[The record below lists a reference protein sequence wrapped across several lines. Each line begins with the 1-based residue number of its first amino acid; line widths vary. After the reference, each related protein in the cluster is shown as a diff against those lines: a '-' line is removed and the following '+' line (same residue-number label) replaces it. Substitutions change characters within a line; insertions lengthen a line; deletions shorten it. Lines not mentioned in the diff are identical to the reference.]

1 MNNIYLIICL
11 ILFVASCL
19 FSSVAQSKFKA
30 IQSKEKEINEKF
42 KAATDMLN
50 KSQDQVKEAT
60 LKAQKANLESA
71 EAEKKAYEANK
82 RYEEANSFILR
93 NVKKQ
98 AEIDS
103 QLKSAKEELDFNL
116 KEIDKIQKQIRENQE
131 NFEKTSAAAADN
143 YFKVLEQSYI
153 SEEQKYKDKIDKIN
167 ADIDQYKKELGQ
179 IRDNRAA
186 ALEALRKEKQIKEDK
201 AKYSLSPS
209 YDDLNDIVELEHLR
223 KKFKKPRVI
232 SMLIWQTYF
241 SPLAKKRFVEILGT
255 KTICGIYKITNQETN
270 ECYIGQSVDVYKRWC
285 DHVKCGIGIDTP
297 IGNKLYQAMGEYG
310 IPAFTFE
317 LLQECA
323 REELDK
329 QEKYFISLY
338 ESDSYGYNSTAGNGK

>member
-1 MNNIYLIICL
+1 MNNLYLIISI
-11 ILFVASCL
+11 ILFVLSCL
-19 FSSVAQSKFKA
+19 FISIAQNKFKI
-30 IQSKEKEINEKF
+30 IQTKEKEINEKL
-42 KAATDMLN
+42 KTATDFYN
-50 KSQDQVKEAT
+50 QSQNQIKEAS
-60 LKAQKANLESA
+60 LKLQKASFESA
-71 EAEKKAYEANK
+71 EAAKKAYEADK
-82 RYEEANSFILR
+82 RYEEANHFILR
-93 NVKKQ
+93 NVKEQ

-103 QLKSAKEELDFNL
+103 RLQKAKEELDFNL
-116 KEIDKIQKQIRENQE
+116 KEINKIQKQIQENQE
-131 NFEKTSAAAADN
+131 NFEKSSAAAADN

-153 SEEQKYKDKIDKIN
+153 AEEQKYKDRVDKIN
-167 ADIDQYKKELGQ
+167 TEIDQYEKELVQ

-186 ALEALRKEKQIKEDK
+186 AMEALRKEKQIKEDK
-201 AKYSLSPS
+201 EKYSLSPS
-209 YDDLNDIVELEHLR
+209 YDDINDITELEHLR
-223 KKFKKPRVI
+223 QRFKKPRVI

-255 KTICGIYKITNQETN
+255 KTVCGIYKITNQTTN

-297 IGNKLYQAMGEYG
+297 VGNKLYQAMAEYG
-310 IPAFTFE
+310 IQNFTFE
-317 LLQECA
+317 LLQECV